1 MSQDYI
7 EVLTAAV
14 QSAKLNPSEIVVPED
29 CWVTL
34 NGIRFHYLDWGN
46 AHLPHLVL
54 LHGGS
59 LTAHTFD
66 LAVLLLRD
74 KYHCVALSQRG
85 HGDTEW
91 TPESERDKNNQD
103 LMLED
108 VRQFLDYLNYEKLA
122 LIGMSMGGINAMRY
136 AARYPERLS
145 HLGIVDVG
153 PDAMND
159 GLIEMEQFR
168 TNTQTLSSFDDFLNQ
183 AINFMPHRAVAHL
196 QYSLTHSLKQLPD
209 GSYTWK
215 QDNRSRVSDLSVS
228 ERKEANKERA
238 ELLWQDLE
246 RIKLPTCLF
255 RGANTKIFSVETMQ
269 KMMKVLDNVQS
280 VEIPDATHN
289 VHSDNPKRWA
299 LEVDNFL
306 KP

>member
-1 MSQDYI
+1 MPKDYLD
-7 EVLTAAV
+7 VLTAAV
-14 QSAKLNPSEIVVPED
+14 QSAKLSPSEIVVPED

-74 KYHCVALSQRG
+74 KYHCIALSQRG

-91 TPESERDKNNQD
+91 TPEADREKNNQD

-108 VRQFLDYLNYEKLA
+108 VRQFIDYLDYDKLA
-122 LIGMSMGGINAMRY
+122 LVGMSMGGLNAIRY
-136 AARYPERLS
+136 ASRYPEKLS

-153 PDAMND
+153 PDAMTD

-168 TNTQTLSSFDDFLNQ
+168 TNTQTLASFEDFLGQ
-183 AINFMPHRAVAHL
+183 AVKFMPHRAVAHL
-196 QYSLTHSLKQLPD
+196 EYSLTHSLKQQDD

-215 QDNRSRVSDLSVS
+215 QDNRSPVSYIA
-228 ERKEANKERA
+228 EGEKKEANEARA
-238 ELLWQDLE
+238 ALLWQDLE
-246 RIKLPTCLF
+246 SIKTPTCLF
-255 RGANTKIFSVETMQ
+255 RGANTKIFSVQTME
-269 KMMKVLDNVQS
+269 KMMAVLDNVQA

-299 LEVDNFL
+299 AELNNFL
-306 KP
+306 KD